1 MTLSLRDLSLH
12 STLAP
17 APLLDGLSLEIP
29 RGAVTGLCGGSGAGK
44 SLIGAALIG
53 QLPRGIRQ
61 SGTIDRGQGPCRIA
75 IAPQSLEGLDPL
87 ARVGAQLRRFARFG
101 DVAADPLALLAKVGL
116 PATCAKLWPHQL
128 SGGQARRVLL
138 ATALATGADYLI
150 ADEPTA
156 GLDAPQALRIMALLR
171 GFADRG
177 QGVLIISHDLVS
189 LAGVADR
196 IAVLHQGRL
205 VETAPGRAFSSKGQD
220 LSEGY
225 ARDLWCA
232 QAA

>member
-1 MTLSLRDLSLH
+1 MTLSLHELSLH
-12 STLAP
+12 SPLAP
-17 APLLDGLSLEIP
+17 EPLLDRLTLQIP
-29 RGAVTGLCGGSGAGK
+29 RGRVTGLCGGSGAGK
-44 SLIGAALIG
+44 SLIGAALTG
-53 QLPRGIRQ
+53 QLPSGIRQ
-61 SGTIDRGQGPCRIA
+61 NGSIDRGDGACRIA

-101 DVAADPLALLAKVGL
+101 DIRAEPVALLAEVGL
-116 PATCAKLWPHQL
+116 PASCAKLWPHQL

-156 GLDAPQALRIMALLR
+156 GLDGPQALRIMALLR

-177 QGVLIISHDLVS
+177 QGVLVISHDLVL
-189 LAGVADR
+189 LAGIADQ
-196 IAVLHQGRL
+196 IAVLRQGRL
-205 VETAPGRAFSSKGQD
+205 VETAPGRAFVAEGQG
-220 LSEGY
+220 LSDSY